1 MTEVSNFASE
11 IKTQPDM
18 KKIITIIIA
27 LTAIITFDVY
37 PAPETP
43 TTVALKELEDYSE
56 LPDKG
61 NRTSHTYWT
70 CVIDFSNFAIA
81 TERIPMIISYE
92 LWDET
97 GENIV
102 AVYPDDY
109 DMVVYMSSLS
119 GCYQLRLVTA
129 ESTYIGYI
137 EL

>member
-1 MTEVSNFASE
+1 
-11 IKTQPDM
+11 M

-27 LTAIITFDVY
+27 LMAIITFDVY

-61 NRTSHTYWT
+61 NRTSPTYGT

-92 LWDET
+92 LWDGT
-97 GENIV
+97 GEEIV
-102 AVYPDDY
+102 VSYPNDY
-109 DMVVYMSSLS
+109 DMVTFMSSLS
-119 GCYQLRLVTA
+119 GCYQLRLVT
-129 ESTYIGYI
+129 EDSTYIGYI

>member
-1 MTEVSNFASE
+1 
-11 IKTQPDM
+11 M

-43 TTVALKELEDYSE
+43 TTVALKELEDYTE
-56 LPDKG
+56 LPNKG
-61 NRTSHTYWT
+61 NRTSPTYET

-102 AVYPDDY
+102 AAYPDDY

-119 GCYQLRLVTA
+119 GCYQLRLVT
-129 ESTYIGYI
+129 EDSTYIGYI

>member
-1 MTEVSNFASE
+1 
-11 IKTQPDM
+11 M

-27 LTAIITFDVY
+27 LMAIITFDVY

-61 NRTSHTYWT
+61 NRTSPTYGT

-92 LWDET
+92 LWDGT
-97 GENIV
+97 GEEIV
-102 AVYPDDY
+102 VSYPNDY
-109 DMVVYMSSLS
+109 NMVTFMSSLS
-119 GCYQLRLVTA
+119 GCYQLRLVT
-129 ESTYIGYI
+129 EDSTYIGYI

>member
-1 MTEVSNFASE
+1 
-11 IKTQPDM
+11 M

-27 LTAIITFDVY
+27 LMAIITFDVY

-61 NRTSHTYWT
+61 NRTSPTYGT

-92 LWDET
+92 LWDGT
-97 GENIV
+97 GEEIV
-102 AVYPDDY
+102 VSYPNDY
-109 DMVVYMSSLS
+109 DIVTFMSSLS
-119 GCYQLRLVTA
+119 GCYQLRLVT
-129 ESTYIGYI
+129 EDSTYIGYI